1 MTRVLSALAITA
13 AACTLWIAEASAGP
27 TIKLKLQ
34 TAKPLTKSS
43 GRAMASFAMSES
55 PMAYA
60 SDSKSRSYGVNFCK
74 IVKGKGKC
82 SLDLS
87 VPSVRMQGTITI
99 TPSYGKVGGKRAI
112 KSFRSAFEVVTT
124 CAGGSCGTPK
134 VLDVSG
140 SLWHRWDAAD
150 GEYDETKRTMRQV
163 ARES

>member
-1 MTRVLSALAITA
+1 MPAKAQETEESSYDLISRN
-13 AACTLWIAEASAGP
+13 AEQAG
-27 TIKLKLQ
+27 
-34 TAKPLTKSS
+34 
-43 GRAMASFAMSES
+43 
-55 PMAYA
+55 
-60 SDSKSRSYGVNFCK
+60 SYT
-74 IVKGKGKC
+74 
-82 SLDLS
+82 LDLS

-134 VLDVSG
+134 VLDVTG

-163 ARES
+163 AREA